1 MCNKHGSCKPKRS
14 KWLIMSRST
23 VDPLVQLCSF
33 GKKKN
38 TSAKNDIG
46 SAGAVYWGEH
56 LFIESG
62 FVVRY
67 NPH

>member
-1 MCNKHGSCKPKRS
+1 MCKKLGSSRLKRS
-14 KWLIMSRST
+14 KWLLTLRST
-23 VDPLVQLCSF
+23 VDPLVQLVCF
-33 GKKKN
+33 NKKKN